1 MNRKKALSWAV
12 AVFTVLLCTALCAS
26 ALGIYASG
34 LRHRVETGA
43 PAAPIFTP
51 EAVGRQL
58 AWALPALG
66 LWLILAIVARAAGA
80 ARPARSEMPLER
92 TLALLRARLGG
103 PPPEAER
110 ERGVR
115 GRIRIVAG
123 VVVALCAGWALAWLL
138 NGENFTSWDLEQVM
152 GALLRSVL
160 PPLLLGFGAL
170 IAAARLCESSRARE
184 KDALLAAAREAR
196 TAARAPMTGT
206 RETRVEGDA
215 SRNDAPFGVAAAANR
230 ATESRE
236 EEPRNPATPARAPM
250 KGARETRAK
259 AVARAALLVAA
270 AALIALGVR
279 NGGLRDVLIKAINI
293 CTECIGLG

>member
-1 MNRKKALSWAV
+1 MEQEYRACIDKAQFDPAFPERVLRELSLAQ
-12 AVFTVLLCTALCAS
+12 
-26 ALGIYASG
+26 SG
-34 LRHRVETGA
+34 KENA
-43 PAAPIFTP
+43 MK
-51 EAVGRQL
+51 
-58 AWALPALG
+58 
-66 LWLILAIVARAAGA
+66 
-80 ARPARSEMPLER
+80 RPKNMWKS
-92 TLALLRARLGG
+92 
-103 PPPEAER
+103 
-110 ERGVR
+110 
-115 GRIRIVAG
+115 
-123 VVVALCAGWALAWLL
+123 
-138 NGENFTSWDLEQVM
+138 
-152 GALLRSVL
+152 
-160 PPLLLGFGAL
+160 AL

-184 KDALLAAAREAR
+184 KNALLAAAREAR